1 MAAVVPAGVA
11 ERTAV
16 KIAPARSRA
25 TPWTAWLRP
34 LADVFLPVTIL
45 RGRSRETGAAA
56 SVVVAGALSRVGWL
70 VEHFFAAPPARE
82 SLGHVPAWRLA
93 RMMRRQGASADLAI
107 ARVARTSARALGFDD
122 DWLPVPDWVGTRLV
136 APFDLQ
142 AIAQRSHSIAD
153 DFRKLRRSG
162 CTAEITRQAGDLAAF
177 HRDYYLPFL
186 LQRHRE
192 DAMVTSVRRMRRPFR
207 RGGILWIVRGGERIA
222 GMLFDLRH
230 RVVDAVALGV
240 RQGDQAL
247 VREGA
252 IAACYAHL
260 VEHAQANGCLAVD
273 LRGSRPSPLD
283 GVTRYKRKWGA
294 ELYDRIDVVS
304 TTLVHW
310 NRLTPAV
317 ESLLQRLPLI
327 FRDDGGL
334 SVVGVAA
341 TATDL
346 GPMRMPGLGR
356 TILATSVG
364 RPPHPSAG
372 GDAATAPPQDGAS
385 PRVLLAAA
393 ARSGSI

>member
-1 MAAVVPAGVA
+1 MTVA
-11 ERTAV
+11 PV
-16 KIAPARSRA
+16 RSRG
-25 TPWTAWLRP
+25 TPLTAWLRP
-34 LADVFLPVTIL
+34 LADAYLPITIL
-45 RGRSRETGAAA
+45 HGRSPETGAAA
-56 SVVVAGALSRVGWL
+56 SVVVAGALPRVGWL
-70 VEHFFAAPPARE
+70 VEHFFAAPHERV

-93 RMMRRQGASADLAI
+93 RTMRRQAASADLAI

-122 DWLPVPDWVGTRLV
+122 DWLPVPDWVGTRLL
-136 APFDLQ
+136 APFDLP
-142 AIAQRSHSIAD
+142 AIARRNHSLAD
-153 DFRKLRRSG
+153 DFRKLRRSSW
-162 CTAEITRQAGDLAAF
+162 TAEVSRQAGDLAAF
-177 HRDYYLPFL
+177 HLDYYLPL
-186 LQRHRE
+186 LLRRHRE

-230 RVVDAVALGV
+230 RVIDAVALGV

-260 VEHAQANGCLAVD
+260 VEHAQATGCQVLD

-283 GVTRYKRKWGA
+283 GVMRYKRKWGA
-294 ELYDRIDVVS
+294 EVYDRVDVVS

-310 NRLTPAV
+310 GRLTPAV

-334 SVVGVAA
+334 SVVGVAG
-341 TATDL
+341 TPTDL
-346 GPMRMPGLGR
+346 GLMRMPGLGR

-372 GDAATAPPQDGAS
+372 GDEATAPPQDGAS

-393 ARSGSI
+393 RSGSI